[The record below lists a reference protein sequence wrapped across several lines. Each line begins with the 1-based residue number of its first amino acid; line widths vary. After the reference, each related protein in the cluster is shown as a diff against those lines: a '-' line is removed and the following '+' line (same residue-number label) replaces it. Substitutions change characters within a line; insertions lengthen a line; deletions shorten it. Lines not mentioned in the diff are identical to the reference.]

1 MSSRSDIL
9 IIGGGVIG
17 AACALELA
25 TRGAGVTLVER
36 GEIGRGCSYGNAGW
50 LTPSLATPL
59 PAPGMLLTCLKWM
72 ADPESP
78 LYIHPRPSLD
88 LARWLLRFARSMNGA
103 DFERGSR
110 ALIAL
115 SKWSLEAYERMSRE
129 LPDSF
134 GFERRGL
141 LMLGLTGAGVASAQ
155 RELELAGRHG
165 LAGTPLDADAVR
177 ALEPAITGRVA
188 GGVHF
193 TGEGHLEPLAAVRAM
208 TAEAERRGARV
219 LQGCEVFGADVAG
232 SRLEGLRTTRG
243 RLTADRYVLA
253 AGSWSKGLAAGLR
266 LRLPV
271 LGGKGYAIVVPPTD
285 PMPHLPIKVTELRV
299 AITPRQ
305 GSLRLAGTLEVVDGD
320 ESISPRRVEAIV
332 RGARQVLSVPA
343 EPEIVEVWRGLRP
356 CTPDGMPVIG
366 FARSPSNLLVA
377 TGHQMCGVHTAPA
390 TGRLAADL
398 LTGEAPLF
406 DPAPFRADRF

>member
-1 MSSRSDIL
+1 MSSRSEFL

-17 AACALELA
+17 AACAMELA

-36 GEIGRGCSYGNAGW
+36 GEIGHGCSYGNAGW

-78 LYIHPRPSLD
+78 LYIHPRPSLE
-88 LARWLLRFARSMNGA
+88 LARWLLRFARSMNRA

-141 LMLGLTGAGVASAQ
+141 LMLGLTGAGVASAR
-155 RELELAGRHG
+155 RELDLAERHG
-165 LAGTPLDADAVR
+165 LTGTPLDADGVR
-177 ALEPAITGRVA
+177 ALEPAITGRIA

-193 TGEGHLEPLAAVRAM
+193 TGEGHLEPLLAVRAM
-208 TAEAERRGARV
+208 TAEAERRGARIV
-219 LQGCEVFGADVAG
+219 RGCEVFGADVAG
-232 SRLEGLRTTRG
+232 RRLEGLRTTRG

-253 AGSWSKGLAAGLR
+253 TGSWSKKLAAGLG
-266 LRLPV
+266 LRIPV
-271 LGGKGYAIVVPPTD
+271 LGGKGYAILITPTE
-285 PMPHLPIKVTELRV
+285 PMPRLPIKVTELRV

-320 ESISPRRVEAIV
+320 ESISPRRVDAIL
-332 RGARQVLSVPA
+332 RGSRQVLNVPA
-343 EPEIVEVWRGLRP
+343 TPEVVEVWRGLRP

-366 FARSPSNLLVA
+366 FARSLPNLFIA
-377 TGHQMCGVHTAPA
+377 TGHQMCGLHTAPA

-398 LTGEAPLF
+398 LTGATPLF